1 MKTDQEEIN
10 LDPCLLHRTMF
21 LSTLLLTATSTPVA
35 ADILIG
41 ELDDSKLSMFGII
54 DVGLLYQS
62 KANPDEDRRV
72 SVETSGLRQ
81 SVFGFKGERPLSD
94 LAKAFFNLE
103 AHFDTDNGYFH
114 GTGDQDGGSGILFRR
129 QANLG
134 VSSDWGSLIAGR
146 QYGPAL
152 LAHIGTEP
160 RAFKEQFSNLYGWAY
175 NQLLTTNGTQGLNS
189 NNDVGIFFSDS
200 LQYRHTIG
208 DLSFGILYSFGGQ
221 VGTVTDNSV
230 WAFGAAYNGP
240 VVLSASYQRMK
251 DQDTGNDNI
260 NHWGVGAAVPFGDFT
275 AKINYLGADEE
286 DSNGAEVA
294 NFSGIGVGIDW
305 RWSEKHTATIA
316 YYKNENDTTDGD
328 DTNNIVVSNDWA
340 IRPDTIFYIQAA
352 FVDAGPAAS
361 LRTSI
366 VADGNLVQDETTAY
380 LNIGLNYNF

>member
-1 MKTDQEEIN
+1 MNSDQDEIHVDRN
-10 LDPCLLHRTMF
+10 KLYPATF
-21 LSTLLLTATSTPVA
+21 TSALLLTLASSPAA

-41 ELDDSKLSMFGII
+41 ELADTKLSMFGII

-62 KANPDEDRRV
+62 EANPSEDRRV

-81 SVFGFKGERPLSD
+81 SVIGFKGERPLSETT
-94 LAKAFFNLE
+94 KAFFNLE

-114 GTGDQDGGSGILFRR
+114 GTGDPDGGDGILFRR

-134 VSSDWGSLIAGR
+134 VSGDWGSLTAGR

-175 NQLLTTNGTQGLNS
+175 NQLLTTNGAQGLNT

-200 LQYRHTIG
+200 LQYRHSIG
-208 DLSFGILYSFGGQ
+208 GLSFGILYSFGGQ
-221 VGTVTDNSV
+221 VGTVSDNSV
-230 WAFGAAYNGP
+230 WAFGATYNGP

-260 NHWGVGAAVPFGDFT
+260 SHWGAGAAVPFGDFT
-275 AKINYLGADEE
+275 AKINYLGTEEE
-286 DSNGAEVA
+286 DSNGIEVA
-294 NFSGIGVGIDW
+294 DFSGIGVGIDW
-305 RWSEKHTATIA
+305 RWRKGHTATLA
-316 YYKNENDTTDGD
+316 YYKNENETTDGD
-328 DTNNIVVSNDWA
+328 DTKNLVLSNDWA
-340 IRPDTIFYIQAA
+340 IRPDTTLYIQAA
-352 FVDAGPAAS
+352 FVDAGAAAS

-366 VADGNLVQDETTAY
+366 VADGNPVQDESTAY
-380 LNIGLNYNF
+380 INVGLNYNF